1 MGYGAQ
7 MSAFGGNSFEQLS
20 VCFAPGWANSFGR
33 THRPR
38 PGLRL
43 LHTQEPGAG
52 SRPTPSGCC
61 GVHGEAEGE
70 QICRGE
76 IHLISQSHTE
86 SVPRKP
92 APRRDRGQRRDR
104 CPAAGIQYLGK
115 DGGLGRQD
123 QSGRKNPRLLG
134 RHLRAAITVC
144 SACSCHEKGLHSTRD
159 RRPCEQSP
167 SAAPGPHAC
176 AAAVLGRC
184 AGW

>member
-92 APRRDRGQRRDR
+92 APRRDRGQGATDALLQESNTWERMAAWEDKTN
-104 CPAAGIQYLGK
+104 PAVKIP
-115 DGGLGRQD
+115 D
-123 QSGRKNPRLLG
+123 S
-134 RHLRAAITVC
+134 
-144 SACSCHEKGLHSTRD
+144 
-159 RRPCEQSP
+159 
-167 SAAPGPHAC
+167 
-176 AAAVLGRC
+176 
-184 AGW
+184 